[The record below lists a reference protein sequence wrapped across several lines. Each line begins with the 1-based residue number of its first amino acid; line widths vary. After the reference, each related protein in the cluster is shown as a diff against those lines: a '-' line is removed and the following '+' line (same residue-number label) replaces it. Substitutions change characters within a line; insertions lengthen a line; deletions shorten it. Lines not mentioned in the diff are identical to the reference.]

1 MPKTNAPRNR
11 PPRKSSAQGAAKTRA
26 AKAHTPEPRAPKR
39 RSLAASPPRDMPPE
53 VSRMLAILKTGG
65 DARPRKVRR
74 IKAAI
79 KVASYEND
87 LKLQIAID
95 RMSREMEE
103 AV

>member
-1 MPKTNAPRNR
+1 MVKSNLPPKTN
-11 PPRKSSAQGAAKTRA
+11 RKSGR
-26 AKAHTPEPRAPKR
+26 KR
-39 RSLAASPPRDMPPE
+39 RALSPEIGR
-53 VSRMLAILKTGG
+53 LLTILKSGG

-95 RMSREMEE
+95 RMTRELREE

>member
-1 MPKTNAPRNR
+1 MPAEIR
-11 PPRKSSAQGAAKTRA
+11 
-26 AKAHTPEPRAPKR
+26 
-39 RSLAASPPRDMPPE
+39 
-53 VSRMLAILKTGG
+53 RMLMILQSGG

-95 RMSREMEE
+95 RMSRQIAED
-103 AV
+103 AGT